1 MYLDIQKSPFHFEHA
16 WLILRFHPKWAAHM
30 DNVKLKKK
38 LVVINLGDEEA
49 SPKGFEVERPIG
61 RKAEKE
67 KRKSKEKSNPSV
79 IAILSDMNED
89 KKKKIK
95 LLEEAREQ
103 DKAMFILKQEEVRLK
118 EDELRLREKTFRFE
132 KEREIKEFML
142 MDASHL
148 DEDGQEYVRRRK
160 KAILEGQI
168 HNP

>member
-1 MYLDIQKSPFHFEHA
+1 
-16 WLILRFHPKWAAHM
+16 
-30 DNVKLKKK
+30 
-38 LVVINLGDEEA
+38 
-49 SPKGFEVERPIG
+49 
-61 RKAEKE
+61 
-67 KRKSKEKSNPSV
+67 
-79 IAILSDMNED
+79 MNED